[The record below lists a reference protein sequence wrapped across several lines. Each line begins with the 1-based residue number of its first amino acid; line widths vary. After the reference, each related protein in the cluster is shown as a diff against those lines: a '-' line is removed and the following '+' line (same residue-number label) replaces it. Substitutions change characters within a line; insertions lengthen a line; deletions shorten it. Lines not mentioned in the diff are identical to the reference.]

1 MGHYIVVISGCHA
14 KSFWSLV
21 AGYWLLAAGSKVSA
35 AKI

>member
-1 MGHYIVVISGCHA
+1 MSRKKFLVSGY
-14 KSFWSLV
+14 WSLV